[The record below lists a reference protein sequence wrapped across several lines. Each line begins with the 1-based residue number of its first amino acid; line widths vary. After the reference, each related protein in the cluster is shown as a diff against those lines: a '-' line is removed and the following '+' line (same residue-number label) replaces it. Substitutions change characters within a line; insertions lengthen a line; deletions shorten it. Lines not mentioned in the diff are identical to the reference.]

1 MKTILRNLA
10 ALAVAAL
17 ALPALAQTVG
27 APPAAPPGPESFNK
41 SLAPGADRPG
51 VADVQTLPAG
61 MVALHYHRADG
72 NYDGWGLHA
81 WESFQA
87 KAEAGDEFAKKQMS
101 DRPLE
106 GVTWNKPM
114 PPTGKDAW
122 GIYWFLKEKDF
133 ENGRVNYIIHK
144 GDKKD
149 QCNKDMFWLIKDG
162 KEAWVVSGDCKVY
175 TNKVTAE
182 EAAKKK

>member
-1 MKTILRNLA
+1 MPVSVSKIVVEMKKMSR
-10 ALAVAAL
+10 
-17 ALPALAQTVG
+17 
-27 APPAAPPGPESFNK
+27 
-41 SLAPGADRPG
+41 R
-51 VADVQTLPAG
+51 
-61 MVALHYHRADG
+61 
-72 NYDGWGLHA
+72 
-81 WESFQA
+81 
-87 KAEAGDEFAKKQMS
+87 KAMS
-101 DRPLE
+101 
-106 GVTWNKPM
+106 
-114 PPTGKDAW
+114 GKDAW

-149 QCNKDMFWLIKDG
+149 QCNKDMFWLIKDS